1 MPLDVRSYPY
11 GNLQMYKMYIRPN
24 IHKILY
30 ENNYRKDFKNKH
42 AENIAN
48 LISILARNGVST
60 TWQIAKKEIRNNME
74 KLRTKEK
81 EYRRLII
88 GRNDK
93 KRHNVGLLELGL
105 VVQDG
110 VNYNRGPAAQYR
122 LSLHGILCCIDI
134 LDLSNDTIDEVAT
147 TYSDILPK
155 VFGKWEFLKSVLGE
169 DIYKIKI
176 LSKGIVSDNLIVLQ
190 DFDSP
195 LSKIMSFIHIKYQ
208 QKLESISEEELSN
221 QISLWFYTN
230 LLYCSSKSSSKKNKK
245 EKFHTK
251 LAKVIS
257 KDPDLK
263 RWYNKFLLEVKNYN
277 KIQYFGIRQFKV
289 S

>member
-30 ENNYRKDFKNKH
+30 ENNYRKNFKNKH
-42 AENIAN
+42 AENITN
-48 LISILARNGVST
+48 LMSVLAMNGVST

-110 VNYNRGPAAQYR
+110 INYNRGPAAQYR

-134 LDLSNDTIDEVAT
+134 LDLSNDAIDEVAT

-155 VFGKWEFLKSVLGE
+155 VFGKWEFLKSILGN

-176 LSKGIVSDNLIVLQ
+176 LSKGIVSDNLITLQ
-190 DFDSP
+190 DFNSP
-195 LSKIMSFIHIKYQ
+195 LSEIMSFIHIKYQ
-208 QKLESISEEELSN
+208 QKLENISEEELSN

-230 LLYCSSKSSSKKNKK
+230 LLYCSSRRSSKKNKK
-245 EKFHTK
+245 DEFHTK

-263 RWYNKFLLEVKNYN
+263 RWYNKFLSEVKNYN
-277 KIQYFGIRQFKV
+277 KIQYFGIKQFKV